1 MIYIGICD
9 DDREHQKLIA
19 DMVTKSLFSY
29 DDVEFSCYDSGDQVI
44 QAIEKEEMECE
55 LLLLDIRMP
64 GRDGLQTA
72 AYIREHGVD
81 VDLIF
86 VTAATEHVFDGYTYQ
101 AFSYLLKPLDY
112 KKISGEMARYM
123 ELKQKGADCPHVQI
137 AFW

>member
-81 VDLIF
+81 VDL
-86 VTAATEHVFDGYTYQ
+86 
-101 AFSYLLKPLDY
+101 
-112 KKISGEMARYM
+112 
-123 ELKQKGADCPHVQI
+123 
-137 AFW
+137 